1 MVGWHHWLNGHG
13 FEQAPGI
20 GEGQES
26 LECCSPR
33 GSKKSDMIEQL
44 NNWIQKARFFLLL
57 FVCFLSVISCWQV
70 AGFFSTRCGIYRAFL
85 VVQMVKN
92 LPAMQ
97 QTWVQSLGWEDPLEK
112 GMAPHF
118 SILPWRISWTVEY
131 VRLKEK
137 SRELITVSFLQI
149 QDPLLICFLLPT
161 FQSHFYVSFM
171 YNVQGF

>member
-1 MVGWHHWLNGHG
+1 MQRADSLEKTLMPVKVGRHEKKGMIEDETVGWYHQLNGCE

-97 QTWVQSLGWEDPLEK
+97 QT
-112 GMAPHF
+112 
-118 SILPWRISWTVEY
+118 
-131 VRLKEK
+131 
-137 SRELITVSFLQI
+137 
-149 QDPLLICFLLPT
+149 
-161 FQSHFYVSFM
+161 
-171 YNVQGF
+171 